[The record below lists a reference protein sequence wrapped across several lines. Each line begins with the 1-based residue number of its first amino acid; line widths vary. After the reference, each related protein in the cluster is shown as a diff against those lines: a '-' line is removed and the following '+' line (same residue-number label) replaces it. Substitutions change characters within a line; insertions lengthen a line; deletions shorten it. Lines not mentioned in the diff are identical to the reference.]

1 MENLNL
7 PIPIQTM
14 MIFAPT
20 SNIYYPQIQWLKN
33 PVIQNKVNRAIIKK
47 VKQMFN
53 KSYQQNYITG
63 FTGGYEV
70 KNNQRGILSL
80 TMNTFASGPKLA
92 HPIDQLTS
100 LTTDVRTGKLYSL
113 ADLFTPDSAYIE
125 RLSAIIS
132 AQINKRNISTFQ
144 EFDIINSNQSFY
156 IADKMLMIY
165 FKRYEIAPRPF
176 GYPTFPIS
184 IYEINDIINKDGP
197 LGLMLSDY

>member
-1 MENLNL
+1 MENINL

-14 MIFAPT
+14 LIFAPT
-20 SNIYYPQIQWLKN
+20 SKIYYPQIQWLKN
-33 PVIQNKVNRAIIKK
+33 PVIQSKINRAIVKK

-53 KSYQQNYITG
+53 KSYQQDYMTA

-70 KNNQRGILSL
+70 KNNQRGIISI

-100 LTTDVRTGKLYSL
+100 ITTDIRTGKLYSL
-113 ADLFTPDSAYIE
+113 ADLFTSNSPYIE
-125 RLSAIIS
+125 RLSDLIRK
-132 AQINKRNISTFQ
+132 QINNRNMSTFQ
-144 EFDIINSNQSFY
+144 EFDKINSNQSFY
-156 IADKMLMIY
+156 ITDKMLMIY

-184 IYEINDIINKDGP
+184 IYELNDIINKDGP
-197 LGLMLSDY
+197 LEFMLSDY